1 MEVPGKV
8 RRQQERNSITYL
20 ASFPALG
27 GIVHA
32 QTGSFFF
39 GRTQEHGNEAI
50 TDVYL
55 FTINQITI

>member
-20 ASFPALG
+20 ASFPTLG

-32 QTGSFFF
+32 QMGSVFF
-39 GRTQEHGNEAI
+39 GRAQERGNEAI
-50 TDVYL
+50 AGVNL
-55 FTINQITI
+55 FAINQVAI